1 MPNQHS
7 VHHLIAIWETVPEP
21 DPKAVEKAFL
31 MLFEQVAVNEMPL
44 ERARNSA
51 DLTNPDDPL
60 MCERKPLLTTSPND

>member
-7 VHHLIAIWETVPEP
+7 IHHLIAIWETVPEP

-31 MLFEQVAVNEMPL
+31 MLFEQVAANEMPQ
-44 ERARNSA
+44 ERARISA

-60 MCERKPLLTTSPND
+60 MCERQPLLTTSPND